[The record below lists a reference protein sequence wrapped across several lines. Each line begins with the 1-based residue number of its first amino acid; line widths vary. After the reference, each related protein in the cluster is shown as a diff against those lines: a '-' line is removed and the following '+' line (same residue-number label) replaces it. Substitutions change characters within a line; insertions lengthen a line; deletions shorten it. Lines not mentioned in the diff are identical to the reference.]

1 MRNTFFAIGA
11 ALAISVA
18 GLALADERG
27 TATCKVTDA
36 AGKPVEHATVLVYE
50 AHVKKGYSVYCPT
63 CWVDCGKH
71 AFTDAD
77 GAFTIAGLN
86 SDLLFKL
93 LVVKDGYSA
102 VFIDKVD
109 PVTGPAP
116 AASLK
121 PRASIEDVLQVVRG
135 RVVNSRGNPVKDAVV
150 EQAGVTFRGPRGI
163 GRSFGPVDWIDLV
176 AVTNEKG
183 DFEIAYSKPAVEI
196 TMNVS
201 PRGMAP
207 KLATEPTGPDR
218 RTITVTDGAT
228 IRGRLVGKD
237 GKPVANAEVGLS
249 AHSRMAGTTFPEV
262 RIGTREDGTFAITN
276 VPAGRIWFVYPKMA
290 SLAERALAGNAEPCE
305 TKDDGQEVDVG
316 DIRLVPAYTLRGRV
330 VLSDGK
336 PIPPEMR
343 VTLATDWGSDTQMTQ
358 LAADGAFEFHGLAKG
373 IYMLGPAVRA
383 YKLSDGFTG
392 EVLLD
397 RDRKDVVIWMEPAP
411 PRQ

>member
-11 ALAISVA
+11 AWAISAA

-27 TATCKVTDA
+27 TATGKVTDA

-71 AFTDAD
+71 AFTDAE

-163 GRSFGPVDWIDLV
+163 DRSFGPMDWIDLV

-201 PRGMAP
+201 PRGMA
-207 KLATEPTGPDR
+207 
-218 RTITVTDGAT
+218 
-228 IRGRLVGKD
+228 
-237 GKPVANAEVGLS
+237 
-249 AHSRMAGTTFPEV
+249 
-262 RIGTREDGTFAITN
+262 
-276 VPAGRIWFVYPKMA
+276 
-290 SLAERALAGNAEPCE
+290 
-305 TKDDGQEVDVG
+305 
-316 DIRLVPAYTLRGRV
+316 
-330 VLSDGK
+330 
-336 PIPPEMR
+336 
-343 VTLATDWGSDTQMTQ
+343 
-358 LAADGAFEFHGLAKG
+358 
-373 IYMLGPAVRA
+373 
-383 YKLSDGFTG
+383 
-392 EVLLD
+392 
-397 RDRKDVVIWMEPAP
+397 
-411 PRQ
+411 

>member
-1 MRNTFFAIGA
+1 MRNTFFVIGA
-11 ALAISVA
+11 ACAISGTGWA
-18 GLALADERG
+18 FADERA
-27 TATCKVTDA
+27 TATGSVTDA
-36 AGKPVEHATVLVYE
+36 TGKPVEHATVLVYE

-71 AFTDAD
+71 AVTDTE
-77 GAFTIAGLN
+77 GNFTIAGLN

-102 VFIDKVD
+102 VFVDKVD

-116 AASLK
+116 VASLK
-121 PRASIEDVLQVVRG
+121 PRTPVEDASQVVRG
-135 RVVNSRGNPVKDAVV
+135 RVVDGRGNPVKDAIV

-163 GRSFGPVDWIDLV
+163 GRLFGAIDWIDLV
-176 AVTNEKG
+176 AVSNEKG
-183 DFEIAYSKPAVEI
+183 EFEIAYSKPAVEI
-196 TMNVS
+196 TMNLS

-207 KLATEPTGPDR
+207 KLITEPTGADR
-218 RTITVTDGAT
+218 KTITVTDGAT
-228 IRGRLVGKD
+228 IRGRLVGPD

-249 AHSRMAGTTFPEV
+249 AHSRLSGTTFPEV

-276 VPAGRIWFVYPKMA
+276 VPAGRIWLVYPKMA
-290 SLAERALAGNAEPCE
+290 SLAERALAGNARPSE

-316 DIRLVPAYTLRGRV
+316 DIQLVSAYTLRGKV

-343 VTLATDWGSDTQMTQ
+343 VTLATDWGPDTQMTQ
-358 LAADGAFEFHGLAKG
+358 LAADGAFEFHGLTKG
-373 IYMLGPAVRA
+373 IYTLGPAVRG
-383 YKLSDGFTG
+383 YKVVEGFTG

-397 RDRKDVVIWMEPAP
+397 RQRKDVVIRMEPAP